1 MIASATPLGDNLGGR
16 KCRGIESGTA
26 AILREPAMPRII
38 DRKGAEKRT
47 RARPTG
53 FTLIELIA
61 AIGILLVLTSL
72 ALPVAIKQV
81 KRQKEVELRRN
92 LRTLR
97 EAIDRYKDAADQG
110 MIEVKEDS
118 FGYPPDLETL
128 VKGVETKS
136 KGVKLKFLR
145 RIPTDSITGERRW
158 GRRGMQDPPDSSFWG
173 GDNVFDVYSLSH
185 EKALDGTRY
194 SDW

>member
-1 MIASATPLGDNLGGR
+1 
-16 KCRGIESGTA
+16 
-26 AILREPAMPRII
+26 MPRII
-38 DRKGAEKRT
+38 AGRGTEN
-47 RARPTG
+47 RARARCGG
-53 FTLIELIA
+53 FTLIELMA
-61 AIGILLVLTSL
+61 AVAILLALTSL

-81 KRQKEVELRRN
+81 KRQKEIELRRN

-118 FGYPPDLETL
+118 FGYPPNLETL
-128 VKGVETKS
+128 TNGVETKS

-145 RIPTDSITGERRW
+145 KIPTDSITGERRW
-158 GRRGMQDPPDSSFWG
+158 GLRGMQDPPDSSFWG

-185 EKALDGTRY
+185 EIALDGTRY
-194 SDW
+194 SEW